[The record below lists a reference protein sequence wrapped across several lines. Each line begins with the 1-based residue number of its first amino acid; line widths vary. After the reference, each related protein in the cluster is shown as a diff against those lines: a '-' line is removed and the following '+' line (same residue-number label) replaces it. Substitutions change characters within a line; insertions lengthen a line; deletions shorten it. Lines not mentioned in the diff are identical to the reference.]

1 MDYPVIAKQ
10 LLESLGGKSNIQAL
24 AHCAT
29 RLRLVLNDET
39 QINES
44 AIESLQGVKGQFK
57 VAGQYQIIFGSGIV
71 NQVYA
76 EMAKLTGL
84 VEMSTND
91 VASAGAESRTGHS
104 AQ

>member
-1 MDYPVIAKQ
+1 M
-10 LLESLGGKSNIQAL
+10 
-24 AHCAT
+24 
-29 RLRLVLNDET
+29 LNDET

-91 VASAGAESRTGHS
+91 VASVGPKSRIGYS